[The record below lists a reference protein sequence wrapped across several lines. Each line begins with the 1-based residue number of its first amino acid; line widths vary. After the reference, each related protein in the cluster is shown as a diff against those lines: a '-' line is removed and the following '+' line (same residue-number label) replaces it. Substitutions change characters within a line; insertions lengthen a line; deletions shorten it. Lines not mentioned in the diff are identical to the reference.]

1 MSGSTVAV
9 VLAAILPGV
18 CIATLL
24 AWRGRPLRT
33 LLPALV
39 LGGLACAPALL
50 LERLLTVQPWD
61 MANLGALVAFAFI
74 VVGLVEEGCKLGA
87 WYLGPA
93 RWNRD
98 HTDAYDSVLYAACI
112 GLGFAT
118 VENVAYCLH
127 GGFETALT
135 RAFTAVPAHTM
146 FGVLMGVWLGRAR
159 LRRAVGW
166 STEHLVLSGFV
177 LAVVAHGVYDVLAFQ
192 SSTPALALLLL
203 GLLGGAVW
211 SVSAV
216 REARRQSPACGG
228 TAPLLPAP
236 LRPVVTIAP
245 SAPLRDPTKAL
256 AWGFVPGLGQAY
268 NGEPRKAALFAGLA
282 IVNAL
287 LYLFA
292 CWFADD
298 PGAAV
303 RWLASI
309 GIAPNL
315 TMGDLPAAVENR
327 ALLPLVLRVAMLGG
341 LGFGAFD
348 AWNDAQAARTRRRRE
363 SFAPHG
369 AVLSYLTHLALLLA
383 LAFAPLLARK
393 VAEATRSASGG
404 QSPPGARAASNAG
417 AQAVDLPMQLTRVE
431 KLDGWTPPGRTA
443 PPAPKR
449 ASKSSQPVQGAPRPE
464 VASAPVAPS
473 RPGNKG
479 ASTPRTAPPIV
490 RTPSSHS
497 PRRAP
502 AASRE
507 PSVVDVP
514 APTVGSGPSV
524 RGAGE
529 DGVDD
534 RPRPGTGGTGTGAAS
549 ADGGGDRPFG
559 QEGWYSYNQYLSYR
573 FHEGHEADLF
583 FRNVPM
589 DVWVVVRYEIDGD
602 GSLLGVAVV
611 ETSGE
616 RWQAEL
622 VPTLIRRCAPYRA
635 LPDGVRRVT
644 ITELF
649 WAREYSDFP
658 AGSLAESLSRLPD
671 GRLIRE

>member
-1 MSGSTVAV
+1 MTGSTLLV
-9 VLAAILPGV
+9 VLSAILPSA
-18 CIATLL
+18 CIVALL
-24 AWRGRPLRT
+24 AWRGRPLRS

-39 LGGLACAPALL
+39 LGGLACAPALV

-61 MANLGALVAFAFI
+61 MASLGALVAFAFI
-74 VVGLVEEGCKLGA
+74 VAGLVEEGCKLGA

-98 HTDAYDSVLYAACI
+98 HTDEYDSVLYSACI

-127 GGFETALT
+127 GGLETALN

-159 LRRAVGW
+159 LRQRIGW
-166 STEHLVLSGFV
+166 STEHLVLSGFL

-203 GLLGGAVW
+203 GLLAGAVW

-216 REARRQSPACGG
+216 RGARRRSPAYGG

-236 LRPVVTIAP
+236 LRPVAP
-245 SAPLRDPTKAL
+245 KPPPAPLRDPMKAL
-256 AWGFVPGLGQAY
+256 AWGFVPGLGQHY
-268 NGEPRKAALFAGLA
+268 NGEPRKALLFAGLA

-309 GIAPNL
+309 AIAPNL
-315 TMGDLPAAVENR
+315 TTGDLPTAVENR
-327 ALLPLVLRVAMLGG
+327 ALLPLVLRVAMLAG
-341 LGFGAFD
+341 LGFGALD
-348 AWNDAQAARTRRRRE
+348 AWVDAQSARARRRRD

-369 AVLSYLTHLALLLA
+369 AVLSYITHIGLVLA
-383 LAFAPLLARK
+383 LAFAPLLARS
-393 VAEATRSASGG
+393 VAEAARGASGG
-404 QSPPGARAASNAG
+404 QPPAGSRPAGNPG
-417 AQAVDLPMQLTRVE
+417 AQAADLPMQLTRVE

-443 PPAPKR
+443 PPAPKS
-449 ASKSSQPVQGAPRPE
+449 ASKSSQPVQGAPRPK
-464 VASAPVAPS
+464 VASAPVATS
-473 RPGNKG
+473 RPAAKV
-479 ASTPRTAPPIV
+479 ASAPRPAPRV
-490 RTPSSHS
+490 VSAPSSHS
-497 PRRAP
+497 PQRAST
-502 AASRE
+502 ASRE
-507 PSVVDVP
+507 PGVVDVP
-514 APTVGSGPSV
+514 APTVASGPSV
-524 RGAGE
+524 QGAGDE
-529 DGVDD
+529 GVDD
-534 RPRPGTGGTGTGAAS
+534 RPRRGTGGTGTGATAT
-549 ADGGGDRPFG
+549 DGGGDRSFG
-559 QEGWYSYNQYLSYR
+559 KEGWYSYNQYLSYR

-583 FRNVPM
+583 FRSVPM
-589 DVWVVVRYEIDGD
+589 DVWVVVRYEIDAD
-602 GSLLGVAVV
+602 GSLLGAEVV

-616 RWQAEL
+616 PWQAEL

-649 WAREYSDFP
+649 WAREYVDFP
-658 AGSLAESLSRLPD
+658 AGSLAESLSHLPD